1 VPNAPGQVY
10 LPGVTEE
17 ARLIGGLMHNEGTR
31 HLTLESNLATKA
43 MTVQN
48 MEHFSCI
55 HLACHATQNPE
66 DPLRSR
72 FFLQDG
78 TLDLSTIIK
87 ANLPSADLAF
97 LSACQTSRGDEKF
110 TEEVLHL
117 AAGMLAAGYRSV
129 VATMWSIRDTHAPGL
144 AESFY
149 AYLLRKSADNGRV
162 IDGSLAAFALHH
174 AARELR
180 EKLDDSNESFMSW
193 VPYVHWGV

>member
-1 VPNAPGQVY
+1 
-10 LPGVTEE
+10 
-17 ARLIGGLMHNEGTR
+17 
-31 HLTLESNLATKA
+31 
-43 MTVQN
+43 
-48 MEHFSCI
+48 
-55 HLACHATQNPE
+55 HATQNPE

-78 TLDLSTIIK
+78 TLDLSTIK

-174 AARELR
+174 AARELM